1 VPPEPRSREAHA
13 ARPTRSAPL
22 RFELNGRAFPLPL
35 VRGSIGGEPVWML
48 VDTGTNPHVIAGW
61 VARRL
66 HLGLRPL
73 NESVSDHAGRAIKV
87 YGVVN
92 ARASI
97 DGWGPIDTSG
107 AMAADFPEAIE
118 TMGIGAFV
126 SPQALAAEGEGV
138 VLDLAHHEMSALPW
152 EQAVRSLDAS
162 TSPHGATLGGDHLLL
177 CRDDAKSASG
187 LTFVLPAVV
196 AGHGAQL
203 LLDTGAP
210 NTDLLLTSRAGS
222 SLVGQSSA
230 SAEPMYA
237 ASGLVRTRVV
247 HDARVRLGSWSVTT
261 DVDLVPGSADRSCPR
276 DGALSMDV
284 LSKCTLVVGR
294 KALLGRCGP

>member
-1 VPPEPRSREAHA
+1 
-13 ARPTRSAPL
+13 
-22 RFELNGRAFPLPL
+22 
-35 VRGSIGGEPVWML
+35 ML

-61 VARRL
+61 VARKL

-73 NESVSDHAGRAIKV
+73 SESVSDHAGRAIKV
-87 YGVVN
+87 YGVLN

-97 DGWGPIDTSG
+97 DGWGAIDTG
-107 AMAADFPEAIE
+107 AAMVADFPEAIE

-138 VLDLAHHEMSALPW
+138 VLDLYRHEMHSLPW
-152 EQAVRSLDAS
+152 EQAVRVLEAPG
-162 TSPHGATLGGDHLLL
+162 TPHAATLGGDHLRL
-177 CRDDAKSASG
+177 CRDDSRSASG

-222 SLVGQSSA
+222 SLLGQSSA

-247 HDARVRLGSWSVTT
+247 HEAHVKVGSWSVTT

-284 LSKCTLVVGR
+284 LARCTLVLGR